1 VVDTKWQEM
10 KETLQEQTSID
21 LSKLSTTK
29 SDMKLYGTSSA
40 YLLVLRPYS
49 DLNKAVDIDAT
60 NDDTSTSTSTSTSG
74 AEENASGSQPSQAL
88 PKRVL
93 PNKSTSMSHIPPK
106 SIVYGINP
114 VSEFGVAKRQVTS
127 KENGLTCTS
136 TTVKL
141 GFLEI
146 HMASLEEVTEVDA
159 STMTS
164 NDKRSSDDSHDDNK
178 SDEGI
183 MTQPKPMALF
193 TMPTMQQ
200 MQRLWKEVR
209 YGIGKNTA
217 SRVSKCH
224 AHQE

>member
-1 VVDTKWQEM
+1 
-10 KETLQEQTSID
+10 
-21 LSKLSTTK
+21 
-29 SDMKLYGTSSA
+29 
-40 YLLVLRPYS
+40 
-49 DLNKAVDIDAT
+49 
-60 NDDTSTSTSTSTSG
+60 
-74 AEENASGSQPSQAL
+74 
-88 PKRVL
+88 
-93 PNKSTSMSHIPPK
+93 MSHIPPK

-200 MQRLWKEVR
+200 MQDFGKRFDTVSEKIQHHMYQNAMLIKNELENDFMNRTFQASGKVVGSFEKNLVR
-209 YGIGKNTA
+209 MKKTLVDTYKFLSEF
-217 SRVSKCH
+217 SRGD
-224 AHQE
+224 